1 MWFVK
6 VFRGGEDME
15 RVRRAVVMEV
25 ESPPPELYTVEE
37 PCRRVV
43 EEVAV
48 YVAERGKLEK
58 ERYKELYRRFRKQYH
73 LPLRRFSTS
82 VDASSASLRRAFHQY
97 SQNLLCGLI
106 QTSLLPPG
114 SDTAIL
120 TGAAE
125 VAVFR

>member
-48 YVAERGKLEK
+48 YVAERGGLRWRGTRSCTAVLEISI
-58 ERYKELYRRFRKQYH
+58 R
-73 LPLRRFSTS
+73 
-82 VDASSASLRRAFHQY
+82 
-97 SQNLLCGLI
+97 C
-106 QTSLLPPG
+106 PP
-114 SDTAIL
+114 S
-120 TGAAE
+120 
-125 VAVFR
+125 